1 MVEIEV
7 AELLSMYPYFIVLV
21 AAVLWGMTGTT
32 QTFLNDG
39 ISPVAVATIR
49 SAIGGGLLLV
59 VAISL
64 RKIHIS
70 TWPWQWTFMA
80 AASIA
85 LFQGLFF
92 SSIRLTGVAIGTVV
106 TIGSAPVFSGLLEW
120 LLWKVRPTKVWRIA
134 TTLAII
140 GCVLL
145 FVDSGE
151 ASVHMGG
158 IALALCAGV
167 SFAFYTNVSK
177 KLMAREEALPVVA
190 MTFSLCALLLVPFSV
205 SEGYGWLVQSNNLW
219 PMLFMAVM
227 CTSVAYLLFLSGLQ
241 RINSSSAVTLS
252 LAEPLTAAMLGV
264 FFVGEYLSVASWVGV
279 SMLLGGILVLTF
291 GGKRTK

>member
-1 MVEIEV
+1 M
-7 AELLSMYPYFIVLV
+7 AEFLNMYPYFFVLI

-32 QTFLNDG
+32 QTFLDDD

-59 VAISL
+59 VAIAL
-64 RKIHIS
+64 RKIHVRK
-70 TWPWQWTFMA
+70 WPWQITLLA

-106 TIGSAPVFSGLLEW
+106 TIGSAPVFSGVLEW
-120 LLWKVRPTKVWRIA
+120 LLWKVRPTKVWGIA
-134 TTLAII
+134 TTLAIV

-145 FVDSGE
+145 FVNNGE
-151 ASVHMGG
+151 ASVNMGG
-158 IALALCAGV
+158 IILALCAGM
-167 SFAFYTNVSK
+167 SFAFYTNISK
-177 KLMAREEALPVVA
+177 KLMAREEALPAVA
-190 MTFSLCALLLVPFSV
+190 MTFSLCALLLFPFSV
-205 SEGYGWLVQSNNLW
+205 GDGYSWLAQSHNLW
-219 PMLFMAVM
+219 SIFFMGVM

-241 RINSSSAVTLS
+241 KISSSSAVTLS

-264 FFVGEYLSVASWVGV
+264 FFVGEYLSVTSWTGV
-279 SMLLGGILVLTF
+279 ALLLGGILVLTL
-291 GGKRTK
+291 GSKMTK